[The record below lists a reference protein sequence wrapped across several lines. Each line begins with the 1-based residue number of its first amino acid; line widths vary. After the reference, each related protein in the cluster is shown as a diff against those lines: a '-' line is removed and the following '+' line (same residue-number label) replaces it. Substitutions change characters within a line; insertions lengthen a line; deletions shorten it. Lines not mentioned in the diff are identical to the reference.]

1 MKVLV
6 IGAQNIDIFAQSSI
20 EYVLK
25 DSNPSKIHLSFGGV
39 GRNMA
44 ENLKRLGNDVHF
56 LTVFAD
62 DFFAKAAKQS
72 LIDMNI
78 NILESIDVKDQ
89 TNSIY
94 MGIMDKD
101 NDLFL
106 GLNDMDIINEL
117 NIDVINSKIEY
128 INTFDYLVID
138 NNLEET
144 VISHIVNKFEDK
156 IIVMDAVSAKKV
168 NKLNNI
174 LSKINYLKLNHIELC
189 ELAGEKNIMLSINK
203 LNNKGAKTLLITN
216 QSEEIIVSTKNGL
229 FKYKPLKIDEI
240 INATGAGDAFISG
253 FTHGLINGYSLDQR
267 IDYAISMAHLTLQSN
282 NSTNEHITLKEVEI
296 INEKLHRI

>member
-117 NIDVINSKIEY
+117 NIDVINSPI
-128 INTFDYLVID
+128 F
-138 NNLEET
+138 
-144 VISHIVNKFEDK
+144 
-156 IIVMDAVSAKKV
+156 
-168 NKLNNI
+168 
-174 LSKINYLKLNHIELC
+174 
-189 ELAGEKNIMLSINK
+189 G
-203 LNNKGAKTLLITN
+203 
-216 QSEEIIVSTKNGL
+216 
-229 FKYKPLKIDEI
+229 
-240 INATGAGDAFISG
+240 
-253 FTHGLINGYSLDQR
+253 
-267 IDYAISMAHLTLQSN
+267 
-282 NSTNEHITLKEVEI
+282 
-296 INEKLHRI
+296 

>member
-138 NNLEET
+138 SIL
-144 VISHIVNKFEDK
+144 VIHY
-156 IIVMDAVSAKKV
+156 KKPA
-168 NKLNNI
+168 LNI
-174 LSKINYLKLNHIELC
+174 
-189 ELAGEKNIMLSINK
+189 
-203 LNNKGAKTLLITN
+203 
-216 QSEEIIVSTKNGL
+216 
-229 FKYKPLKIDEI
+229 
-240 INATGAGDAFISG
+240 
-253 FTHGLINGYSLDQR
+253 
-267 IDYAISMAHLTLQSN
+267 
-282 NSTNEHITLKEVEI
+282 
-296 INEKLHRI
+296 

>member
-78 NILESIDVKDQ
+78 NILESIDEPYRKNDDEIFLSPDAFVEILGYLDGNKYPKVLLLRKCVNKVKDRLLEY
-89 TNSIY
+89 T
-94 MGIMDKD
+94 
-101 NDLFL
+101 
-106 GLNDMDIINEL
+106 
-117 NIDVINSKIEY
+117 INS
-128 INTFDYLVID
+128 N
-138 NNLEET
+138 
-144 VISHIVNKFEDK
+144 
-156 IIVMDAVSAKKV
+156 
-168 NKLNNI
+168 
-174 LSKINYLKLNHIELC
+174 
-189 ELAGEKNIMLSINK
+189 
-203 LNNKGAKTLLITN
+203 
-216 QSEEIIVSTKNGL
+216 
-229 FKYKPLKIDEI
+229 LKI
-240 INATGAGDAFISG
+240 
-253 FTHGLINGYSLDQR
+253 SLD
-267 IDYAISMAHLTLQSN
+267 
-282 NSTNEHITLKEVEI
+282 
-296 INEKLHRI
+296 

>member
-1 MKVLV
+1 
-6 IGAQNIDIFAQSSI
+6 
-20 EYVLK
+20 
-25 DSNPSKIHLSFGGV
+25 
-39 GRNMA
+39 
-44 ENLKRLGNDVHF
+44 
-56 LTVFAD
+56 
-62 DFFAKAAKQS
+62 
-72 LIDMNI
+72 
-78 NILESIDVKDQ
+78 
-89 TNSIY
+89 
-94 MGIMDKD
+94 
-101 NDLFL
+101 
-106 GLNDMDIINEL
+106 
-117 NIDVINSKIEY
+117 
-128 INTFDYLVID
+128 
-138 NNLEET
+138 
-144 VISHIVNKFEDK
+144 
-156 IIVMDAVSAKKV
+156 MDAVSAKKV
-168 NKLNNI
+168 NKLKNI